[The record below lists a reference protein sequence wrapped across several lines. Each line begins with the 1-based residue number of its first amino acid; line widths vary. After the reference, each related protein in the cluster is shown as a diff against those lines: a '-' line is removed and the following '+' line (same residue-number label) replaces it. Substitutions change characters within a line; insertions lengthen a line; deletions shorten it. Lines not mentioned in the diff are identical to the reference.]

1 MKVPLKTTSK
11 SRHWDVFISHAT
23 EDKDFVRGLADTLK
37 SFGLHVWFDEFTL
50 KIGDSLRESIDYGLA
65 NSTYGIVVLSPN
77 FLAKKKKWTKN
88 ELNALIARE
97 RGNKK
102 IILPVWHN
110 INASDVEKI
119 SPILSERL
127 AVSTNLGLENV
138 VSQLLT
144 AMEFSAYPNYKSLQE
159 RLLSF
164 GVMVD
169 PALQIEG
176 VLTKLE
182 AKFAIDDVVV
192 DAEFAGFRGVEE
204 DKLSLVLA
212 VENRP
217 KLPSYVYEAK
227 EKIQRPDLNKKKAY
241 LANWYGPII
250 DKGNAATLHIG
261 YLDSSIRDGFYDY
274 WTTKAVLHS
283 MPKLQQELT
292 AGTLRLR
299 ELARRMDLVVVVVTA
314 DNKIVLAR
322 RSENV
327 DNAQGHWMVSIG
339 ESLDPSTD
347 LDKNGVPNPFIATR
361 RCLEEYDELNL
372 SSSDIS
378 SASLKALG
386 IATEWRYLYANLIVL
401 VQLDIEFGRVKERAT
416 DGEHTHVE
424 GIDFTPEKCLPL
436 IQYGR
441 YESNSSNLSA
451 PIVPASRVA
460 LLMSLMSRFGY
471 DEIVKRIK

>member
-1 MKVPLKTTSK
+1 MRAITKRTSK
-11 SRHWDVFISHAT
+11 GKYWDVFISHAT
-23 EDKDFVRGLADTLK
+23 EDKDFVRGLANALK
-37 SFGLHVWFDEFTL
+37 GMGLAVWYDDFTL

-88 ELNALIARE
+88 ELNALMARE

-102 IILPVWHN
+102 LILPVWHN
-110 INASDVEKI
+110 ISASEVEKI

-127 AVSTNLGLENV
+127 AVSTDLGLDNV
-138 VSQLLT
+138 VSQLLA

-164 GVMVD
+164 GVKVN
-169 PALQIEG
+169 PALQKDDF
-176 VLTKLE
+176 LTTLE
-182 AKFAIDDVVV
+182 AKFAIDDVIV

-204 DKLSLVLA
+204 DKLSLVLDI
-212 VENRP
+212 ENKP

-227 EKIQRPDLNKKKAY
+227 EKIQKPDLNKKKAY

-261 YLDSSIRDGFYDY
+261 YLDSSTSNGFYDY

-283 MPKLQQELT
+283 ISKLQEELIN
-292 AGTLRLR
+292 GTLRLR
-299 ELARRMDLVVVVVTA
+299 ELARRMDLVVVVVTK
-314 DNKIVLAR
+314 DNKLVLAR

-372 SSSDIS
+372 SSTDVGG
-378 SASLKALG
+378 AQLKALG
-386 IATEWRYLYANLIVL
+386 IATEWQYLYANLIVL
-401 VQLDIEFGRVKERAT
+401 VQLDVEFGRVKERAT

-424 GIDFTPEKCLPL
+424 GVDFTPEKCLPL
-436 IQYGR
+436 IQHGIY
-441 YESNSSNLSA
+441 YSNLSA

-460 LLMSLMSRFGY
+460 LLMSLMSRYGY
-471 DEIVKRIK
+471 DEIVNQIK